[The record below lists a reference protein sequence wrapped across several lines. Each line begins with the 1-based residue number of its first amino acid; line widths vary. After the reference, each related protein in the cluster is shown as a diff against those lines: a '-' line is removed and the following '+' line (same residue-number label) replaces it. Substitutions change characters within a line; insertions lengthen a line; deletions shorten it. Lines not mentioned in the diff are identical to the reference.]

1 MDFVNFFKGVDA
13 LEGLLYAP
21 VLGVKVG
28 NASLLAGVVFVDH
41 FWRLAWEFV
50 ITWWCDAKPKQALKH

>member
-50 ITWWCDAKPKQALKH
+50 IT